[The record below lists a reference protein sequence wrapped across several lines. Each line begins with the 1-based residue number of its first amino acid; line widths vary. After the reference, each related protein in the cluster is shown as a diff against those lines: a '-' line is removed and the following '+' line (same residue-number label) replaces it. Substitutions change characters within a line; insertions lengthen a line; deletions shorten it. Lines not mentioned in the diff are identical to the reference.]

1 MKTVAVGVVLLA
13 LLGSAACGDDDAD
26 VASDGTTSTTLPT
39 DPSSAPQDGPVALEA
54 DVPGE
59 VAAGPVSWSFDV
71 VNTTDEPVSLTF
83 TSGQEGD
90 AQLIDDGG
98 DIAHTW
104 SASRSFLQAIQEREV
119 GPGERLT
126 VVLDDDLAGVAPG
139 TYTIE
144 LTLTVQDP
152 PPPLQRQIEVVPG

>member
-1 MKTVAVGVVLLA
+1 MRAIAVGAVLVALLA
-13 LLGSAACGDDDAD
+13 TAACGDDDAD
-26 VASDGTTSTTLPT
+26 VASDDTTSTTEPT
-39 DPSSAPQDGPVALEA
+39 ETSSAPKDAAVSLEA
-54 DVPGE
+54 DVPGQ
-59 VAAGPVSWSFDV
+59 VAAGPVSWSFEV

-90 AQLIDDGG
+90 AQLIADDG

-104 SASRSFLQAIQEREV
+104 SASRSFLQAIQEREL

-139 TYTIE
+139 TYTLE

-152 PPPLQRQIEVVPG
+152 PPPLQRQVEVTSS